1 MDLYERIDSEI
12 KEAMRG
18 KDTVRLSIMRML
30 LAAVKNA
37 EIAKKVK
44 RLEDPE
50 VVQVI
55 QKMIKEHRESI
66 SQFEKG
72 NRPDLVDKE
81 KAELDILQRYVPAQM
96 GEEETLAL
104 VKVTMQELGISSKAD
119 TGKLMKAVMEKAKGK
134 ADGKLISQLVA
145 SLLK

>member
-44 RLEDPE
+44 KLEDPE

-96 GEEETLAL
+96 SEEEALAL

-134 ADGKLISQLVA
+134 ADGKLISQLAA